1 MYQFNHFESMQ
12 VCVQTNFVIGID
24 GQTINLFYSLS
35 LCHCGGQNLS
45 TESVAIVYLTQ
56 LISRIKA
63 NSFYSKIIV
72 HKQIRN
78 KGHSQHT
85 EDVLSILSISI
96 IVSTGRLRRTSSIL
110 KIPLD
115 FCTHWDDKL
124 NPCEAQ
130 HYDYILQIKTCDKIN
145 EGLLNHY
152 VTFSMQLVRSPPYS
166 CVLLLD
172 PRLIYN

>member
-63 NSFYSKIIV
+63 KTLI
-72 HKQIRN
+72 
-78 KGHSQHT
+78 
-85 EDVLSILSISI
+85 LSIL
-96 IVSTGRLRRTSSIL
+96 
-110 KIPLD
+110 K
-115 FCTHWDDKL
+115 
-124 NPCEAQ
+124 
-130 HYDYILQIKTCDKIN
+130 
-145 EGLLNHY
+145 
-152 VTFSMQLVRSPPYS
+152 
-166 CVLLLD
+166 
-172 PRLIYN
+172 